1 MQQVTRA
8 PSEGESEWRSIFLI
22 TTGTKSLFYLLVLH
36 INLQMKLVPMYAVTQ
51 PVNNHLAK
59 KYILLQ
65 AVHCHKLAKHKKLGL
80 SMFDLV

>member
-1 MQQVTRA
+1 MQQVTIA
-8 PSEGESEWRSIFLI
+8 SSEGESEWRSIFLI

-59 KYILLQ
+59 KILLQ
-65 AVHCHKLAKHKKLGL
+65 VVHCHKLAKHKKPGL

>member
-1 MQQVTRA
+1 MSPAHVLT
-8 PSEGESEWRSIFLI
+8 

-36 INLQMKLVPMYAVTQ
+36 INLQMKLVPMYVVTQ

-59 KYILLQ
+59 KKLSLQ

-80 SMFDLV
+80 SIFDLV